1 MQDLGTLP
9 GGNNGSGAIGINV
22 LGQVVG
28 FSDCPGCSNNLRAF
42 LWTPSAGM
50 EDLGTLPGST
60 TSAASGINAR
70 RQVVGDLNVNPFLW
84 TPSQGMQDLNNL
96 IPADSGFTLRSAN
109 AINARGQIVGNGSI
123 NSRAHGYLLTP
134 NED

>member
-1 MQDLGTLP
+1 
-9 GGNNGSGAIGINV
+9 
-22 LGQVVG
+22 
-28 FSDCPGCSNNLRAF
+28 
-42 LWTPSAGM
+42 M

-70 RQVVGDLNVNPFLW
+70 RQVVGSANVHPFLW
-84 TPSQGMQDLNNL
+84 TQSQGMQDLNNL
-96 IPADSGFTLRSAN
+96 IPADSGFTLQSAN

-123 NSRAHGYLLTP
+123 SSRAHGFLLTP